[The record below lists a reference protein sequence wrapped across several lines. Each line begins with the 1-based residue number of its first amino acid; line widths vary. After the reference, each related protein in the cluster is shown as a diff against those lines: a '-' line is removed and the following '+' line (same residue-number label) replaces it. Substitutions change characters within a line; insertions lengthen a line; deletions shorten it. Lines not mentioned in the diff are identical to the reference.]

1 MHQQIAADTARAK
14 LTNGGT
20 HTSTASDPI
29 DTTKAKMMCRRG
41 FDVGTTRLSVESP

>member
-14 LTNGGT
+14 LANGGT

-29 DTTKAKMMCRRG
+29 DATKARMMFRRG
-41 FDVGTTRLSVESP
+41 FDVGTGRGSVESP